1 MSPRVPILKPGEV
14 LRALQKAG
22 FEIHHQSG
30 SHAQLKHPGK
40 PQLQVTV
47 PTGTTGLIC
56 SFPSC
61 GASLRQAGM
70 TVEEFLEFL

>member
-1 MSPRVPILKPGEV
+1 MSPRVPILKPREV

-40 PQLQVTV
+40 SQL
-47 PTGTTGLIC
+47 
-56 SFPSC
+56 
-61 GASLRQAGM
+61 AGDGS
-70 TVEEFLEFL
+70 

>member
-1 MSPRVPILKPGEV
+1 MSPRVPILKPREV

-40 PQLQVTV
+40 PQLRVTV
-47 PTGTTGLIC
+47 PRHDRFDLPVPVLRNII
-56 SFPSC
+56 
-61 GASLRQAGM
+61 RQAGM

>member
-1 MSPRVPILKPGEV
+1 V

-40 PQLQVTV
+40 PQLRVTV
-47 PTGTTGLIC
+47 PRRDRFWFAHSRLAEHH
-56 SFPSC
+56 S
-61 GASLRQAGM
+61 AGGHDRGRV
-70 TVEEFLEFL
+70 VEILV